1 MNIPLSFGVVPILS
15 SAAVSIATKF
25 TMLVASAATTAKSA
39 DPVSI
44 VALICCCQLLFAA
57 SVYALLTRKQE
68 PTVVHV
74 HMSSAQE
81 PVKEVHPQEPVK
93 EVVPQEPLAP
103 IRIPKQTHPHKRLQ
117 DYLRDGQRIRHMNK
131 ADGFLYG
138 QYNAISNRIICEDGT
153 MLRTLSGFA
162 VHHLQ
167 TLNPGKTHTADGW
180 ARCEVD
186 VAGTWVKAN
195 CLQKI

>member
-1 MNIPLSFGVVPILS
+1 MFS
-15 SAAVSIATKF
+15 SAAASIATKF
-25 TMLVASAATTAKSA
+25 TMLIASAATTASAA

-74 HMSSAQE
+74 HMSSAQQ
-81 PVKEVHPQEPVK
+81 PVTEVQHQEPVK
-93 EVVPQEPLAP
+93 EVQPQEPLAP

-117 DYLRDGQRIRHMNK
+117 DYLQDGQRVRHKNK
-131 ADGFLYG
+131 TGNLYG
-138 QYNAISNRIICEDGT
+138 QYNATSDRIISEDGT
-153 MLRTLSGFA
+153 ALRTLSGFA

-167 TLNPGKTHTADGW
+167 SINPGKTHTADGW

-186 VAGTWVKAN
+186 VAGTWVQAN
-195 CLQKI
+195 TLQKI